1 MIISLLGYMGS
12 GKTHISKKL
21 SEKTDYKLIDLDA
34 KIMQKN
40 QKSISEIF
48 LEKGE
53 IFFRKQEKQIL
64 EQILDKNENI
74 ILSLGG
80 GTPAYYKNME
90 LINQKSKSIFLRA
103 NISTLTKRLLLEKE
117 SRPLIAKIPEDDLP
131 EYIAKHLF
139 ERNYF
144 YSQAKFIIS
153 TDSKSDTE
161 IVSEIEKLIFT

>member
-21 SEKTDYKLIDLDA
+21 SEKIDYKLIDLDA
-34 KIMQKN
+34 EIMQKN
-40 QKSISEIF
+40 QKTIAKIF

-53 IFFRKQEKQIL
+53 IFFRKQEKEIL
-64 EQILDKNENI
+64 EDILAKKDNI

-80 GTPAYYKNME
+80 GTPAYYNNMQ

-103 NISTLTKRLLLEKE
+103 NISTLTKRLLSEKE
-117 SRPLIAKIPEDDLP
+117 SRPLIAKISEEDLP

-144 YSQAKFIIS
+144 YNQAKFIIS